1 MQDQSSATTARIK
14 TDERFAAILAEDFG
28 LSRATIM
35 RALVDEPQKQAIA
48 ICEWAAKTDEPTR
61 ALLAWARKHHAGTYR
76 LATV

>member
-1 MQDQSSATTARIK
+1 
-14 TDERFAAILAEDFG
+14 
-28 LSRATIM
+28 M

-48 ICEWAAKTDEPTR
+48 ICEWAARTDEPTR